1 MILDFGSVEGVLA
14 NTDKL
19 KGKLREKVE
28 ENKQLAIM
36 SKRLA
41 TIHTNVPLDI
51 ELEDCK
57 WTDPNVEDLVAIYK
71 KLEFN
76 KFLKSLTVEE
86 AATTGGQERIGNIQQ
101 EIITDE
107 KQLATLQSAIK
118 TGDTVVLKLFGNN
131 DHHHPVIYYGAAM
144 LVGEKYYYVDL
155 SKSIP
160 ANKLAAFIDEKQLS
174 FVGHDLRNDY
184 YMLLE
189 AGSKAFTTSFDTA
202 VCQYVLDSG
211 RSRYDFPVLIQ
222 ENFQVAI
229 EGVGRS

>member
-1 MILDFGSVEGVLA
+1 MRRDKAEMINEYGFTPTQFIDYKGLMGDSSDNYPGLPGVGPKTAKKMILDFGSVEGVLA

-76 KFLKSLTVEE
+76 KFLKSLTVELY
-86 AATTGGQERIGNIQQ
+86 R
-101 EIITDE
+101 
-107 KQLATLQSAIK
+107 
-118 TGDTVVLKLFGNN
+118 
-131 DHHHPVIYYGAAM
+131 
-144 LVGEKYYYVDL
+144 
-155 SKSIP
+155 
-160 ANKLAAFIDEKQLS
+160 
-174 FVGHDLRNDY
+174 
-184 YMLLE
+184 
-189 AGSKAFTTSFDTA
+189 
-202 VCQYVLDSG
+202 
-211 RSRYDFPVLIQ
+211 
-222 ENFQVAI
+222 
-229 EGVGRS
+229 